1 MKYFALLALLAILSV
16 GRTEAQTN
24 RKIKAL
30 QNKKSELKKD
40 MARKEK
46 DLKQTRRTVDTK
58 LKTILQLDDS
68 LEVRQKHI
76 DDMVQ
81 EMNEIDRQVETLQA
95 EVLHCEKELGE
106 TKERYARSLR
116 YTRLNQAVKSPL
128 LYAFSA
134 QKVTQIVRRS
144 RYAREYAA
152 WQREQGEVIKRK
164 QTALLD
170 KQNELLKAKS
180 EKNRVMHEVMRQ
192 RKVLQ
197 EEQRQQKE
205 IVVGLKQKEKTLLEQ
220 VAKQRKELTALDKK
234 IDEMIAWEI
243 EQARKRE
250 AARKREE
257 ARKKAEAEARRK
269 KAEAENARRI
279 AEAKKAEQKALEE
292 KKKAR
297 TAAERSQAE
306 KNAEAARARV
316 KAAEQKAAQDS
327 KAAEGKQSSKDDARW
342 TTSVD
347 RKLDGS
353 FEKNKGRLPV
363 PVTGAYRVG
372 NRFGAYNVPGLKDVM
387 LDNKGVNY
395 IGQSGACARAIFEGT
410 VTAIFQ
416 FGGATNVLVRH
427 GSYISVY
434 CNLSSVRVSQGQKV
448 GTRDLIGTVAGDGA
462 GNCIL
467 HFQLRHEKAKLNP
480 EAWIGR

>member
-1 MKYFALLALLAILSV
+1 MRYIVLLALFVLLPAV
-16 GRTEAQTN
+16 QGGAQTN

-40 MARKEK
+40 VARKEK
-46 DLKQTRRTVDTK
+46 DLTQTRRTVDTK

-68 LEVRQKHI
+68 LAFRQKRI

-81 EMNEIDRQVETLQA
+81 EMNEIDKQVEKLQA
-95 EVLHCEKELGE
+95 EVIRCEKELGE

-116 YTRLNQAVKSPL
+116 YARLNQAVKSPL

-134 QKVTQIVRRS
+134 DKVTQIVRRS
-144 RYAREYAA
+144 RYAREYAV
-152 WQREQGEVIKRK
+152 WQREQGESIKKK
-164 QTALLD
+164 QAALLD
-170 KQNELLKAKS
+170 KQNELLTAKS

-205 IVVGLKQKEKTLLEQ
+205 IVAGLKQKEKTLLDQ

-234 IDEMIAWEI
+234 IDQLIAQEI
-243 EQARKRE
+243 E

-257 ARKKAEAEARRK
+257 ARRKAEAEARRK
-269 KAEAENARRI
+269 KEAAEKAKRLAEAR
-279 AEAKKAEQKALEE
+279 KAEQRAKAE
-292 KKKAR
+292 KQRAR
-297 TAAERSQAE
+297 TAAERAKAE
-306 KNAEAARARV
+306 KNAAAARERV
-316 KAAEQKAAQDS
+316 KAAERDAQRASSS
-327 KAAEGKQSSKDDARW
+327 KASDSQW

-363 PVTGAYRVG
+363 PVTGPYKVG
-372 NRFGAYNVPGLKDVM
+372 NRFGAYNVSGLKDVM

-395 IGQSGACARAIFEGT
+395 IGQSGANARAIFDGT

-416 FGGATNVLVRH
+416 FGGASNVLIRH

-434 CNLSSVRVSQGQKV
+434 CNLSSVRVSRGQKV
-448 GTRDLIGTVAGDGA
+448 STREVIGAIANDGS
-462 GNCIL
+462 GNCVL
-467 HFQLRHEKAKLNP
+467 HFQLRREKAKLNP

>member
-1 MKYFALLALLAILSV
+1 MRYIVLLALFVLLPSV
-16 GRTEAQTN
+16 RGGAQTN

-40 MARKEK
+40 VARKEK
-46 DLKQTRRTVDTK
+46 DLTQTRQTVDTK

-68 LEVRQKHI
+68 LAFRQKRI

-81 EMNEIDRQVETLQA
+81 EMNEIDKQVEKLQA
-95 EVLHCEKELGE
+95 EVIRCEKELGE

-116 YTRLNQAVKSPL
+116 YARLNQAVKSPL

-134 QKVTQIVRRS
+134 DKVTQIVRRS
-144 RYAREYAA
+144 RYASEYAV
-152 WQREQGEVIKRK
+152 WQREQGESIKKK
-164 QTALLD
+164 QAALLD
-170 KQNELLKAKS
+170 KQNELLTAKS

-205 IVVGLKQKEKTLLEQ
+205 IVAGLKQKEKTLLDQ

-234 IDEMIAWEI
+234 IDQLIAQEI
-243 EQARKRE
+243 E

-257 ARKKAEAEARRK
+257 ARRKAEAEARRK
-269 KAEAENARRI
+269 KEAAEKAKRLAEAR
-279 AEAKKAEQKALEE
+279 KAEQRAKAE
-292 KKKAR
+292 KQKAR
-297 TAAERSQAE
+297 TAAERAKAE
-306 KNAEAARARV
+306 KNAAAARERV
-316 KAAEQKAAQDS
+316 KAAERDAQRTSSS
-327 KAAEGKQSSKDDARW
+327 KASESQW

-347 RKLDGS
+347 RKLDGN

-363 PVTGAYRVG
+363 PVTGPYKVG
-372 NRFGAYNVPGLKDVM
+372 NRFGAYSVSGLKNVM

-395 IGQSGACARAIFEGT
+395 IGQSGANARAIFDGT

-416 FGGATNVLVRH
+416 FGGASNVLVRH

-434 CNLSSVRVSQGQKV
+434 CNLSSVRVSRGQKV
-448 GTRDLIGTVAGDGA
+448 STREVIGAIANDGS
-462 GNCIL
+462 GNCVL
-467 HFQLRHEKAKLNP
+467 HFQLRREKAKLNP

>member
-1 MKYFALLALLAILSV
+1 MRYIVLLALFVLLPSV
-16 GRTEAQTN
+16 WGEAQTN

-40 MARKEK
+40 VARKEK
-46 DLKQTRRTVDTK
+46 DLTQTRRTVDTK

-68 LEVRQKHI
+68 LAFRQKRI

-81 EMNEIDRQVETLQA
+81 EMNEIDKQVEKLQA
-95 EVLHCEKELGE
+95 EVIRCEKELGE

-116 YTRLNQAVKSPL
+116 YARLNQAVKSPL

-134 QKVTQIVRRS
+134 DKVTQIVRRS
-144 RYAREYAA
+144 RYAREYAV
-152 WQREQGEVIKRK
+152 WQREQGESIKKK
-164 QTALLD
+164 QAALLD
-170 KQNELLKAKS
+170 KQNELLTAKS

-205 IVVGLKQKEKTLLEQ
+205 IVAGLKQKEKTLLDQ

-234 IDEMIAWEI
+234 IDQLIAQEI
-243 EQARKRE
+243 E

-257 ARKKAEAEARRK
+257 ARRKAEAEARRK
-269 KAEAENARRI
+269 KEAAEKAKRLAEAR
-279 AEAKKAEQKALEE
+279 KAEQRARAE
-292 KKKAR
+292 KQKAR
-297 TAAERSQAE
+297 TAAERAKAE
-306 KNAEAARARV
+306 KNAAAARERV
-316 KAAEQKAAQDS
+316 KAAERDAQRTSSS
-327 KAAEGKQSSKDDARW
+327 KASDSQW
-342 TTSVD
+342 ITSVD
-347 RKLDGS
+347 RKLDGN

-363 PVTGAYRVG
+363 PVTGPYKVG
-372 NRFGAYNVPGLKDVM
+372 NRFGAYSVSGLKNVM

-395 IGQSGACARAIFEGT
+395 IGQSGANARAIFDGT

-416 FGGATNVLVRH
+416 FGGASNVLVRH

-434 CNLSSVRVSQGQKV
+434 CNLSSVRVSRGQKV
-448 GTRDLIGTVAGDGA
+448 STREVIGAIANDGS
-462 GNCIL
+462 GKCVL
-467 HFQLRHEKAKLNP
+467 HFQLRREKAKLNP